1 MVHQWFTKT
10 RFIAGQWMALSIA
23 LNIAPDACAGSLEH
37 RGPLQVHHSCMM
49 ILCILAP
56 QIIRFMPYSPDKE
69 LFVNKLFRW
78 LSGLFGN
85 QKSSSSITQEI
96 ANTAPLSEQQI
107 QSIVTNQNP
116 RFDLQQLISAGGQS
130 VGKQRDLNE
139 DSLLAMTTTMA
150 GNSGNLPF
158 GLYIIADGM
167 GGHQFGE
174 VASNAA
180 IRTVAGYVLR
190 KFHPYLFHV
199 KTDTMDESFQEI
211 MQAAVTDAQRAI
223 QREAPGSGT
232 TLTAA
237 LVVGQQITV
246 AHVGDSRA
254 YFIYPDGRLEPIT
267 RDHSLVKRLE
277 ELGHIT
283 PDEAANYPHRNV
295 LYRAL
300 GQGEILDP
308 DIFTIGF
315 PQPGY
320 LMICSDGLWG
330 VVAEQDLI
338 KAIIESPNLQRACQN
353 LVSAANTAGGPDN
366 ISVVLV
372 QLIG

>member
-1 MVHQWFTKT
+1 MNKIFNWLFGPKPTPTKT
-10 RFIAGQWMALSIA
+10 L
-23 LNIAPDACAGSLEH
+23 D
-37 RGPLQVHHSCMM
+37 
-49 ILCILAP
+49 
-56 QIIRFMPYSPDKE
+56 
-69 LFVNKLFRW
+69 
-78 LSGLFGN
+78 
-85 QKSSSSITQEI
+85 T
-96 ANTAPLSEQQI
+96 ANTAPLTDQQL
-107 QSIVTNQNP
+107 QAIVGNQNP
-116 RFDLQQLISAGGQS
+116 RFDMQQLIAAGGQS
-130 VGKQRDLNE
+130 VGKQRELNE
-139 DSLLAMTTTMA
+139 DSLLAITSTMA

-190 KFHPYLFHV
+190 KFHSYLFQI

-211 MQAAVTDAQRAI
+211 MLAAVSEAQRAI

-237 LVVGQQITV
+237 LVLGQQITV

-254 YFIYPDGRLEPIT
+254 YFVYPDGRIEAIT

-277 ELGHIT
+277 ELGHIS
-283 PDEAANYPHRNV
+283 PEEAENYPHRNV

-300 GQGEILDP
+300 GQGEILEP
-308 DIFTIGF
+308 DIFTVAF
-315 PQPGY
+315 PQPAS

-330 VVAEQDLI
+330 VVSEQDLVRSI
-338 KAIIESPNLQRACQN
+338 NEASNLQRACQN
-353 LVSAANTAGGPDN
+353 LVTAANTAGGPDN

>member
-1 MVHQWFTKT
+1 MNKIFNWLFGSKPAPTKT
-10 RFIAGQWMALSIA
+10 L
-23 LNIAPDACAGSLEH
+23 D
-37 RGPLQVHHSCMM
+37 
-49 ILCILAP
+49 
-56 QIIRFMPYSPDKE
+56 
-69 LFVNKLFRW
+69 
-78 LSGLFGN
+78 
-85 QKSSSSITQEI
+85 T
-96 ANTAPLSEQQI
+96 ANTAPLSDQQL
-107 QSIVTNQNP
+107 QSIVSNQNP
-116 RFDLQQLISAGGQS
+116 RFDLQQLIAAGGQS
-130 VGKQRDLNE
+130 VGKQRELNE
-139 DSLLAMTTTMA
+139 DSLLALTSTMA

-190 KFHPYLFHV
+190 KFHSYLFQI

-211 MQAAVTDAQRAI
+211 MLAAVSEAQRAI

-237 LVVGQQITV
+237 LVLGQQITV

-254 YFIYPDGRLEPIT
+254 YFVYPDGRIEAIT

-277 ELGHIT
+277 ELGHIS
-283 PDEAANYPHRNV
+283 PEEAENYPHRNV

-300 GQGEILDP
+300 GQGEILEP
-308 DIFTIGF
+308 DIFTVAF
-315 PQPGY
+315 PQPAY

-330 VVAEQDLI
+330 VVSEQDLVRSI
-338 KAIIESPNLQRACQN
+338 TEAPNLQRACQN
-353 LVSAANTAGGPDN
+353 LVTAANTAGGPDN
-366 ISVVLV
+366 ISVVLA

>member
-1 MVHQWFTKT
+1 M
-10 RFIAGQWMALSIA
+10 
-23 LNIAPDACAGSLEH
+23 E
-37 RGPLQVHHSCMM
+37 
-49 ILCILAP
+49 
-56 QIIRFMPYSPDKE
+56 
-69 LFVNKLFRW
+69 KLFRW
-78 LSGLFGN
+78 LFGN
-85 QKSSSSITQEI
+85 KQEVPVTKTQDMI
-96 ANTAPLSEQQI
+96 NTAPLSEQQLLA
-107 QSIVTNQNP
+107 IVNNQNP
-116 RFDLQQLISAGGQS
+116 RFELQQLVASCGQS
-130 VGKQRDLNE
+130 VGKQRELNE
-139 DSLLAMTTTMA
+139 DSLLALTSTMA

-158 GLYIIADGM
+158 GLYIVADGM

-180 IRTVAGYVLR
+180 IRSVAGYILR
-190 KFHPYLFHV
+190 KFHPYLFQV
-199 KTDTMDESFQEI
+199 KADTLEESFQEI
-211 MQAAVTDAQRAI
+211 MQAAVGEAQRAI
-223 QREAPGSGT
+223 QKEAPGSGT

-254 YFIYPDGRLEPIT
+254 YFVYPDGRIEPIT

-283 PDEAANYPHRNV
+283 PEEAANYPHRNV

-308 DIFTIGF
+308 DIFTLGF

-320 LMICSDGLWG
+320 LMLCSDGLWG
-330 VVAEQDLI
+330 VITEHDLSR
-338 KAIIESPNLQRACQN
+338 AINEAPNLQRACQN
-353 LVSAANTAGGPDN
+353 LVNAANAAGGPDN

-372 QLIG
+372 QMIG

>member
-1 MVHQWFTKT
+1 M
-10 RFIAGQWMALSIA
+10 
-23 LNIAPDACAGSLEH
+23 
-37 RGPLQVHHSCMM
+37 
-49 ILCILAP
+49 
-56 QIIRFMPYSPDKE
+56 DK
-69 LFVNKLFRW
+69 FFRW
-78 LSGLFGN
+78 LFGN
-85 QKSSSSITQEI
+85 QQPPPDVKTVDT

-107 QSIVTNQNP
+107 HSIVSNQNP
-116 RFDLQQLISAGGQS
+116 RFDLQQLIASAGQS
-130 VGKQRDLNE
+130 VGKQRELNE
-139 DSLLAMTTTMA
+139 DSIFALTATMA
-150 GNSGNLPF
+150 GNAGNLPF
-158 GLYIIADGM
+158 GLYIVADGM

-180 IRTVAGYVLR
+180 IRSVAGYVMR
-190 KFHPYLFHV
+190 KFQPYLFQV
-199 KTDTMDESFQEI
+199 KPETLEESFQEI
-211 MQAAVTDAQRAI
+211 MQAAVAEAQRAI
-223 QREAPGSGT
+223 QKEAPGSGT

-254 YFIYPDGRLEPIT
+254 YFVYPDGRIESIT

-283 PDEAANYPHRNV
+283 PEEAANYPHRNV

-300 GQGEILDP
+300 GQGEMLDP
-308 DIFTIGF
+308 DIFTLGF

-330 VVAEQDLI
+330 VIAEQDLVR
-338 KAIIESPNLQRACQN
+338 AINEAPNLQRACQN
-353 LVSAANTAGGPDN
+353 LVNAANIAGGPDN
-366 ISVVLV
+366 ISVILV